1 MKKECI
7 RAMKIEQWNKT
18 VAHRKNEKKRINK
31 LNKLHRNSIDFNS
44 LNEFLTPYIDFN

>member
-18 VAHRKNEKKRINK
+18 VAHRKNEKKE
-31 LNKLHRNSIDFNS
+31 STS
-44 LNEFLTPYIDFN
+44 